1 MIGGNRRS
9 RKIYILTQM
18 YMKSH
23 IIKNYIFLF
32 AGLIVLGFF
41 YKRMED
47 KRIREE
53 NKDNYDTINRFLLD
67 EDTLAKSK
75 KPILWIHVPY
85 EYNSRNWLSFGSRS
99 SFELNQPYL
108 YLTVKSII
116 HHCDED
122 FTICLVDDTTF
133 KRIIP
138 GWSIDMTRI
147 SSPILDN
154 MRQMALMKLLNIYGG
169 MICPISFLCIK
180 SLKGMYERGTSEG
193 KMFVCETTNRTI
205 TSTTYDH
212 YSNIVFCGAPKR
224 NHTVEQLIDFMQRTI
239 ADDYTAQNK
248 FLGNFDR
255 WTNKRVQ
262 TGEINQ
268 ISGHDI
274 GTKTIDDRQILVDDL
289 MSNNYINFY
298 KQMYG
303 ILIPADE
310 LMKRHKFEWF
320 TRMSAKQV
328 LESNTILGNYFLVNM
343 GEASN
348 ILEANRGMRPKNW
361 VGFWKTPLNP
371 EGIYG
376 IKPNFLG
383 DNLQVTHP

>member
-1 MIGGNRRS
+1 MNSQLIQ
-9 RKIYILTQM
+9 K
-18 YMKSH
+18 
-23 IIKNYIFLF
+23 YIFLF
-32 AGLIVLGFF
+32 SGLILVGFL

-67 EDTLAKSK
+67 EDSLAKSK

-116 HHCDED
+116 HHCDDD
-122 FTICLVDDTTF
+122 FTICLIDDTTF
-133 KRIIP
+133 KRLIP
-138 GWSIDMTRI
+138 GYNIDMTRI

-154 MRQMALMKLLNIYGG
+154 MRQLAQMKLLNIYGG

-180 SLKGMYERGTSEG
+180 SLQPMYAKGTRDG
-193 KMFVCETTNRTI
+193 KMFVCETTNRNI

-212 YSNIVFCGAPKR
+212 YSNTVFCGAPKR
-224 NHTVEQLIDFMQRTI
+224 NQTVEQLIDFMQRTI
-239 ADDYTAQNK
+239 AADNTAENK

-255 WTNKRVQ
+255 WANKR
-262 TGEINQ
+262 GEITK
-268 ISGHDI
+268 IDGREI
-274 GTKTIDDRQILVDDL
+274 GTKTMDDRQILVDDL

-303 ILIPADE
+303 ILIPAEE

-320 TRMSAKQV
+320 TRSSAKQV

-348 ILEANRGMRPKNW
+348 VLERNPQKKPNNW
-361 VGFWKTPLNP
+361 VGFWKTPLKP
-371 EGIYG
+371 DGVYG
-376 IKPNFLG
+376 QKPGYLG
-383 DNLQVTHP
+383 DNLSREPRFSAPLL

>member
-1 MIGGNRRS
+1 MIGGNRKS

-116 HHCDED
+116 HHCDDD
-122 FTICLVDDTTF
+122 FTICLIDDTTF

-154 MRQMALMKLLNIYGG
+154 MRQLALMKLLNIYGG

-180 SLKGMYERGTSEG
+180 SLQGLYAKGTRDGR
-193 KMFVCETTNRTI
+193 MFVCETTNRTI
-205 TSTTYDH
+205 TSTTFDH
-212 YSNIVFCGAPKR
+212 YSNVTFCGAPKR
-224 NHTVEQLIDFMQRTI
+224 NQSVEQLIDFMQRTI
-239 ADDYTAQNK
+239 AMDSTAESK

-255 WTNKRVQ
+255 WANKR
-262 TGEINQ
+262 GEITK
-268 ISGHDI
+268 IDGREI
-274 GTKTIDDRQILVDDL
+274 GTKTMDDRQVTVDDL
-289 MSNNYINFY
+289 MSNHYIDFY

-310 LMKRHKFEWF
+310 LKSRHKFEWF

-348 ILEANRGMRPKNW
+348 ILEANRTMRPKNW
-361 VGFWKTPLNP
+361 VGFWRTPLNP

-376 IKPNFLG
+376 QKPNFLG

>member
-1 MIGGNRRS
+1 M
-9 RKIYILTQM
+9 YI
-18 YMKSH
+18 YMKSQL
-23 IIKNYIFLF
+23 IQNYIFLF
-32 AGLIVLGFF
+32 TGLLILGFF

-47 KRIREE
+47 KRISEE
-53 NKDNYDTINRFLLD
+53 NKDNTDTINRFLLD
-67 EDTLAKSK
+67 EDSLAKSK

-116 HHCDED
+116 HHCDDD
-122 FTICLVDDTTF
+122 FTICLIDDSTF
-133 KRIIP
+133 KRLIP

-147 SSPILDN
+147 SNPILDN
-154 MRQMALMKLLNIYGG
+154 MRQLALMKLLNIYGG

-180 SLKGMYERGTSEG
+180 SLQSMYARGTSNG
-193 KMFVCETTNRTI
+193 KMFVCETTDRNI
-205 TSTTYDH
+205 TSTTHDY
-212 YSNIVFCGAPKR
+212 YANTTFCGAPKG
-224 NHTVEQLIDFMQRTI
+224 NQMVEQLIDFMQRSI
-239 ADDYTAQNK
+239 ANDYTSQNK

-262 TGEINQ
+262 MGEINL
-268 ISGHDI
+268 IGGHDI
-274 GTKTIDDRQILVDDL
+274 GIKTIDDKPIIVDDL

-310 LMKRHKFEWF
+310 LKSRHKFEWF
-320 TRMSAKQV
+320 TRSSAKQV

-361 VGFWKTPLNP
+361 VGFWRTPLNP

-376 IKPNFLG
+376 QKPNFLG

>member
-1 MIGGNRRS
+1 
-9 RKIYILTQM
+9 
-18 YMKSH
+18 MKSQ

-32 AGLIVLGFF
+32 SGLIIIGFF

-53 NKDNYDTINRFLLD
+53 NQDNTDTINRFLLD
-67 EDTLAKSK
+67 EDSLAKSK

-99 SFELNQPYL
+99 SFDLNQPYL

-116 HHCDED
+116 HHCDDD
-122 FTICLVDDTTF
+122 FTICLIDDSTF
-133 KRIIP
+133 KSLIP

-154 MRQMALMKLLNIYGG
+154 MRQLAMMKLLNIYGG

-180 SLKGMYERGTSEG
+180 SLKGMYARGVNNG
-193 KMFVCETTNRTI
+193 KMFVCETTNRNI
-205 TSTTYDH
+205 TSTTYDY
-212 YSNIVFCGAPKR
+212 YSNIIFCGAPKG
-224 NHTVEQLIDFMQRTI
+224 NQTVEQLIEFMQRTI
-239 ADDYTAQNK
+239 SSDSTSENK

-262 TGEINQ
+262 MGEINQ
-268 ISGHDI
+268 IGGHEI
-274 GTKTIDDRQILVDDL
+274 GVKTIDDRPIIVDDL

-298 KQMYG
+298 KKMYG

-310 LMKRHKFEWF
+310 LLKRRKFEWF

-328 LESNTILGNYFLVNM
+328 LESNTILGNYILVNM
-343 GEASN
+343 GETSN

-361 VGFWKTPLNP
+361 VGFWRTPLKP
-371 EGIYG
+371 DGVYG
-376 IKPNFLG
+376 MKPNFLG
-383 DNLQVTHP
+383 DNLNRLS

>member
-1 MIGGNRRS
+1 MNS
-9 RKIYILTQM
+9 RL
-18 YMKSH
+18 
-23 IIKNYIFLF
+23 IKNYIFLF
-32 AGLIVLGFF
+32 SGLIIIGFF

-138 GWSIDMTRI
+138 GYNIDMTRI

-169 MICPISFLCIK
+169 VICPISFLCIK
-180 SLKGMYERGTSEG
+180 SLKGLYAKGTRDG

-205 TSTTYDH
+205 TSTTFDH
-212 YSNIVFCGAPKR
+212 YSNITFCGAPKR
-224 NHTVEQLIDFMQRTI
+224 NPTVEQLIDFMQRTI
-239 ADDYTAQNK
+239 ATDNTAENK

-274 GTKTIDDRQILVDDL
+274 GTKTIDDRQITVDDL

-320 TRMSAKQV
+320 SRMSAKQV

-343 GEASN
+343 GETSN
-348 ILEANRGMRPKNW
+348 ILEANRGMRPNNW
-361 VGFWKTPLNP
+361 VGFWRTPLNP

-376 IKPNFLG
+376 MKPDHLG
-383 DNLQVTHP
+383 DNLIHL